1 MACSYRGAGLS
12 ALLLLFAS
20 NLTAAQDSG
29 GFKGFLKRTAGAV
42 MGQPVGGQGGPTNG
56 TVSSGTTSTD
66 GPVYRPVAPT
76 SGTTFEGIFHGY
88 AGAANVEHFP
98 RVALTFIT
106 YGAAEAC
113 WRTKATIWSS
123 ASAHTEETFDLCNG
137 VLMMKDDLG
146 RTTQQ
151 SDPTLSLTS
160 VIDARQY
167 MATNRF
173 VTVVDERTTGPNPAR
188 IPFHLNIAQADG
200 GTFMR
205 QYRAI
210 VARAMVISGYNA
222 GDRGQLMW
230 VGGFDPAG
238 NRDQHVD

>member
-1 MACSYRGAGLS
+1 MKFPHAALAALGLMASVLPCH
-12 ALLLLFAS
+12 
-20 NLTAAQDSG
+20 AQES

-42 MGQPVGGQGGPTNG
+42 MGQPDGTSGAPNG
-56 TVSSGTTSTD
+56 TVSYGTTSTD
-66 GPVYRPVAPT
+66 GPVYRPIAPA
-76 SGTTFEGIFHGY
+76 SGGSFEGIFKGY
-88 AGAANVEHFP
+88 AGASNVQHYP
-98 RVALTFIT
+98 RVALTFLT

-113 WRTKATIWSS
+113 WRTRAVIWTSAT
-123 ASAHTEETFDLCNG
+123 AHAEETFDLCNG
-137 VLMMKDDLG
+137 ALTMKDDLG

-151 SDPTLSLTS
+151 ADPTLSLTR

-188 IPFHLNIAQADG
+188 VPFRLNVAQNDG
-200 GTFMR
+200 GAFMR

-210 VARAMVISGYNA
+210 VARAMVVSGYNG
-222 GDRGQLMW
+222 GDLGQLMW

-238 NRDQHVD
+238 NRDRHVD

>member
-1 MACSYRGAGLS
+1 MKYPHVAAFAVLGLMAA
-12 ALLLLFAS
+12 ALTS
-20 NLTAAQDSG
+20 QAQES

-42 MGQPVGGQGGPTNG
+42 MGQPTGAQGGPTNG
-56 TVSSGTTSTD
+56 TVSPGTTSTE

-76 SGTTFEGIFHGY
+76 SGATFEGIFHGY

-98 RVALTFIT
+98 RVALTFVT

-113 WRTKATIWSS
+113 WRTKATIWTS
-123 ASAHTEETFDLCNG
+123 ATAHTEETFDLCNG
-137 VLMMKDDLG
+137 ALMMKDDLG
-146 RTTQQ
+146 RTTEQA
-151 SDPTLSLTS
+151 DPTLSLMR

-188 IPFHLNIAQADG
+188 VPFRLNIATNDG
-200 GTFMR
+200 GAFMR
-205 QYRAI
+205 QYRSI
-210 VARAMVISGYNA
+210 IARAMVVSGYNA
-222 GDRGQLMW
+222 GDQGQLMW

-238 NRDQHVD
+238 NRDRHVD